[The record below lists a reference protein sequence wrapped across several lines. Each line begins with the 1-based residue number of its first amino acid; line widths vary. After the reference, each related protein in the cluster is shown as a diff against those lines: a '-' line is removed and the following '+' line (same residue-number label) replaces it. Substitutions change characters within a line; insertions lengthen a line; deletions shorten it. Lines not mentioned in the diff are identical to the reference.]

1 MTTSEKLEF
10 IRQNERRELKELRI
24 FAPQEIQDIP
34 ANVLPT
40 EWYDIFAQEDKN
52 ARIQGMLNIWKR
64 YVKEEYSRVIAYLE
78 DNILDIDLVKMDDRY
93 YVFYV
98 IQKIG
103 GKITYYEGDNPLQR
117 VPKQSLAE
125 HWDKLPQSL
134 RDFYEHVHYGF
145 CDYFG
150 SMGLNTLKYA
160 ELLSEYDVAG
170 VFDESKIDI
179 DHSFEF
185 FTNGGGG
192 RVLLDVS
199 NPSENNATIWF
210 TFDPDN
216 IDYGQKFWD
225 VIDDW
230 TFMGLSEDF

>member
-93 YVFYV
+93 Y
-98 IQKIG
+98 
-103 GKITYYEGDNPLQR
+103 P
-117 VPKQSLAE
+117 
-125 HWDKLPQSL
+125 
-134 RDFYEHVHYGF
+134 
-145 CDYFG
+145 
-150 SMGLNTLKYA
+150 
-160 ELLSEYDVAG
+160 
-170 VFDESKIDI
+170 
-179 DHSFEF
+179 
-185 FTNGGGG
+185 
-192 RVLLDVS
+192 
-199 NPSENNATIWF
+199 
-210 TFDPDN
+210 
-216 IDYGQKFWD
+216 
-225 VIDDW
+225 
-230 TFMGLSEDF
+230 

>member
-1 MTTSEKLEF
+1 MM
-10 IRQNERRELKELRI
+10 
-24 FAPQEIQDIP
+24 
-34 ANVLPT
+34 
-40 EWYDIFAQEDKN
+40 N
-52 ARIQGMLNIWKR
+52 AVR
-64 YVKEEYSRVIAYLE
+64 
-78 DNILDIDLVKMDDRY
+78 
-93 YVFYV
+93 
-98 IQKIG
+98 
-103 GKITYYEGDNPLQR
+103 
-117 VPKQSLAE
+117 
-125 HWDKLPQSL
+125 SL
-134 RDFYEHVHYGF
+134 RWQKVTMA
-145 CDYFG
+145 
-150 SMGLNTLKYA
+150 SRPIL
-160 ELLSEYDVAG
+160 
-170 VFDESKIDI
+170 DESKIDI

>member
-1 MTTSEKLEF
+1 MKKQTFQGRNAKFYKKDINLNTSEKLGF
-10 IRQNERRELKELRI
+10 IRQNERRELKKLR
-24 FAPQEIQDIP
+24 
-34 ANVLPT
+34 
-40 EWYDIFAQEDKN
+40 IFAQEDN
-52 ARIQGMLNIWKR
+52 
-64 YVKEEYSRVIAYLE
+64 V
-78 DNILDIDLVKMDDRY
+78 LDIDLVKMDDRY

-117 VPKQSLAE
+117 VPKQSLAD
-125 HWDKLPQSL
+125 WDKLPQSL
-134 RDFYEHVHYGF
+134 RDFYEHVHDGF